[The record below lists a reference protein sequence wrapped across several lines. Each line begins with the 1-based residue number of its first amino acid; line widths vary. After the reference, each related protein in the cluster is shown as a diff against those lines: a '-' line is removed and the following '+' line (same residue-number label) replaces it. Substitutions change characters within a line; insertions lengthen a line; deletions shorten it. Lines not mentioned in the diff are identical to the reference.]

1 MCHTGGANI
10 YHWKPERK
18 CLLHEKANIFHWKPE
33 SGCLKHVK
41 VNQYHGKVNQY
52 HGKVNTYLKST
63 AKRYQTHVVV
73 DITGITMEPYHA
85 RPNLAQKVLLLV
97 DQGAKNNMTIT
108 QKRKVLQRI
117 SDIENDIAELK
128 KARQEVA
135 SSGYASATVSSGG
148 GSRSYTRAD
157 ISKITEA
164 ISALTSEMKK
174 LRALLAGGSSSIWTN
189 VLVVYDM

>member
-1 MCHTGGANI
+1 
-10 YHWKPERK
+10 
-18 CLLHEKANIFHWKPE
+18 
-33 SGCLKHVK
+33 
-41 VNQYHGKVNQY
+41 
-52 HGKVNTYLKST
+52 
-63 AKRYQTHVVV
+63 
-73 DITGITMEPYHA
+73 
-85 RPNLAQKVLLLV
+85 
-97 DQGAKNNMTIT
+97 MTIT

-148 GSRSYTRAD
+148 GSRSYTRSD

-164 ISALTSEMKK
+164 ISSLISEMKK
-174 LRALLAGGSSSIWTN
+174 LRALLAGGSSSIWTD

>member
-1 MCHTGGANI
+1 
-10 YHWKPERK
+10 
-18 CLLHEKANIFHWKPE
+18 
-33 SGCLKHVK
+33 
-41 VNQYHGKVNQY
+41 
-52 HGKVNTYLKST
+52 
-63 AKRYQTHVVV
+63 
-73 DITGITMEPYHA
+73 
-85 RPNLAQKVLLLV
+85 
-97 DQGAKNNMTIT
+97 MTTI

-148 GSRSYTRAD
+148 GSRSYTRSD

-189 VLVVYDM
+189 VLITYDM

>member
-1 MCHTGGANI
+1 
-10 YHWKPERK
+10 
-18 CLLHEKANIFHWKPE
+18 
-33 SGCLKHVK
+33 
-41 VNQYHGKVNQY
+41 
-52 HGKVNTYLKST
+52 
-63 AKRYQTHVVV
+63 
-73 DITGITMEPYHA
+73 
-85 RPNLAQKVLLLV
+85 
-97 DQGAKNNMTIT
+97 MTIT

-148 GSRSYTRAD
+148 GSRSYTHSD

-164 ISALTSEMKK
+164 ISALISEMKK
-174 LRALLAGGSSSIWTN
+174 LRALLAGGSSSIWTD

>member
-1 MCHTGGANI
+1 
-10 YHWKPERK
+10 
-18 CLLHEKANIFHWKPE
+18 
-33 SGCLKHVK
+33 
-41 VNQYHGKVNQY
+41 
-52 HGKVNTYLKST
+52 
-63 AKRYQTHVVV
+63 
-73 DITGITMEPYHA
+73 
-85 RPNLAQKVLLLV
+85 
-97 DQGAKNNMTIT
+97 MTII

-135 SSGYASATVSSGG
+135 ASGYASATVSSGG
-148 GSRSYTRAD
+148 GSKSFTRSD

>member
-1 MCHTGGANI
+1 
-10 YHWKPERK
+10 
-18 CLLHEKANIFHWKPE
+18 
-33 SGCLKHVK
+33 
-41 VNQYHGKVNQY
+41 
-52 HGKVNTYLKST
+52 
-63 AKRYQTHVVV
+63 
-73 DITGITMEPYHA
+73 
-85 RPNLAQKVLLLV
+85 
-97 DQGAKNNMTIT
+97 MTII

-135 SSGYASATVSSGG
+135 ASGYASATVSSGG
-148 GSRSYTRAD
+148 GSKSFTRSD

-174 LRALLAGGSSSIWTN
+174 LRALLAGGSSSIWTD

>member
-1 MCHTGGANI
+1 
-10 YHWKPERK
+10 
-18 CLLHEKANIFHWKPE
+18 
-33 SGCLKHVK
+33 
-41 VNQYHGKVNQY
+41 
-52 HGKVNTYLKST
+52 
-63 AKRYQTHVVV
+63 
-73 DITGITMEPYHA
+73 
-85 RPNLAQKVLLLV
+85 
-97 DQGAKNNMTIT
+97 MTIT

-148 GSRSYTRAD
+148 GSRSYTRSD

-174 LRALLAGGSSSIWTN
+174 LRALLAGGSSSIWTP

>member
-1 MCHTGGANI
+1 
-10 YHWKPERK
+10 
-18 CLLHEKANIFHWKPE
+18 
-33 SGCLKHVK
+33 
-41 VNQYHGKVNQY
+41 
-52 HGKVNTYLKST
+52 
-63 AKRYQTHVVV
+63 
-73 DITGITMEPYHA
+73 
-85 RPNLAQKVLLLV
+85 
-97 DQGAKNNMTIT
+97 MTIT

-148 GSRSYTRAD
+148 GSRSYTRSD

>member
-1 MCHTGGANI
+1 
-10 YHWKPERK
+10 
-18 CLLHEKANIFHWKPE
+18 
-33 SGCLKHVK
+33 
-41 VNQYHGKVNQY
+41 
-52 HGKVNTYLKST
+52 
-63 AKRYQTHVVV
+63 
-73 DITGITMEPYHA
+73 
-85 RPNLAQKVLLLV
+85 
-97 DQGAKNNMTIT
+97 MTII

-148 GSRSYTRAD
+148 GSRSYTRSD